1 MKKYRC
7 YFTSLSRWP
16 GRGNPGHC
24 KYFEMGGFAMDNQT
38 IKRRFRRGFSAS
50 LAIATALGLGLSD
63 GMIVAPVNATVI
75 AQAQEVSDTVTIQE
89 VTYGEK
95 YVETKATADDTIN
108 SPSASSNITSVTLSD
123 GRTVS
128 AKTYGE
134 GEDAV
139 TGVLTLVVDGVQCDI
154 LDYMQGKI
162 ELKEGTYSFESTK
175 GSVAYS
181 EMAKFGAMGG
191 NTAQYTYRSALM
203 IKDGEINADE
213 TIPSLLKSISEYTNT
228 GMKGGTLKSEGA
240 FFNGVIAEAEEQEEE
255 TTASATVNIN
265 SSEIY
270 TSGVIRTAA
279 AAKGNGV
286 LNINDSVIYTQETED
301 TQEEYD
307 ALVVPMMKRTPFALG
322 IEGVVRAT
330 NILGSGRIAVMTQQN
345 AGGTISI
352 KDSIVKA
359 EDTVV

>member
-1 MKKYRC
+1 
-7 YFTSLSRWP
+7 
-16 GRGNPGHC
+16 
-24 KYFEMGGFAMDNQT
+24 MDNQT

>member
-1 MKKYRC
+1 
-7 YFTSLSRWP
+7 
-16 GRGNPGHC
+16 
-24 KYFEMGGFAMDNQT
+24 MDNQT

-181 EMAKFGAMGG
+181 EI
-191 NTAQYTYRSALM
+191 RS
-203 IKDGEINADE
+203 G
-213 TIPSLLKSISEYTNT
+213 
-228 GMKGGTLKSEGA
+228 
-240 FFNGVIAEAEEQEEE
+240 
-255 TTASATVNIN
+255 
-265 SSEIY
+265 
-270 TSGVIRTAA
+270 
-279 AAKGNGV
+279 
-286 LNINDSVIYTQETED
+286 ETED
-301 TQEEYD
+301 TTIAD
-307 ALVVPMMKRTPFALG
+307 LAVALNTCQIKTGAPSSSERVAKYNQLLR
-322 IEGVVRAT
+322 IEKEM
-330 NILGSGRIAVMTQQN
+330 GSSAVYPG
-345 AGGTISI
+345 A
-352 KDSIVKA
+352 KA
-359 EDTVV
+359 FHRKERR